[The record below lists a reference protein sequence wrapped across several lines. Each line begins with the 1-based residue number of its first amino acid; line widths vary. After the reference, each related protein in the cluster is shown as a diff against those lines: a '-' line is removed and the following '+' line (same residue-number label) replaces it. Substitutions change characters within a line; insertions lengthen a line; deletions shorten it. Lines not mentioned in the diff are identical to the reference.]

1 MTPPWWNE
9 LCSGLPAKLEQLRVG
24 IYATAGA
31 PYHHGALAALWGAL
45 PRMVSADEILLGEL
59 EGLDVIV
66 FPGGGLAA
74 MGGMLEP
81 LTAEGAAKVRNWVA
95 DGGMYIGSCAGSF
108 LPAAVA
114 ESFREANPA
123 SREMFMVRA
132 RLANS
137 ADSGWD
143 GLTSPGVGA
152 LEVEVSQDN
161 HWLTEGLPR
170 QFQIVH
176 YNGPVFITDC
186 PLESFRAG
194 DPTESATG
202 VVRFIKATP
211 QFTSWENT
219 LNQSP
224 NPDINRYIEQGCYS
238 VVTASYGK
246 GSVVLFGSHPEF
258 GFNAIQLG
266 WGPACRLFANAL
278 VYQASHRACDRA
290 ISQSQAQ
297 SGNPE
302 QLRSQLSESQ
312 RQLKEHSINFERLS
326 RTAEHAIWLEP
337 GYAPGFQGLEPR
349 EVWRR
354 SLEDAAT
361 ACKQTARYLE
371 QLVVAARDENLIRC
385 ETWINQR
392 ERGPQDYGFVG
403 LVPLMEKMD
412 GLINAGEAKL
422 EIAPFEPASPYDA
435 WFEHP
440 YHLLTSTYLSATGL
454 AACVTLCAVIIGT
467 LIDSRISLPGAL
479 VVETGDETL
488 T

>member
-1 MTPPWWNE
+1 MNPPWWTE
-9 LCSGLPAKLEQLRVG
+9 LRGSLPAKLEHLRVG

-31 PYHHGALAALWGAL
+31 PYHHGALATLWGAE
-45 PRMVSADEILLGEL
+45 PRMVSAEEILQGEL
-59 EGLDVIV
+59 DGLDVIV
-66 FPGGGLAA
+66 FPGGGLSA

-81 LTAEGAAKVRNWVA
+81 LTPDGAAKVRDWVA
-95 DGGMYIGSCAGSF
+95 GGGMYIGSCAGSF

-114 ESFREANPA
+114 ESFRAANPA

-137 ADSGWD
+137 ADSGWE

-152 LEVEVSQDN
+152 LEVEVYQEQ
-161 HWLTEGLPR
+161 HWLTEGLPQ

-176 YNGPVFITDC
+176 YNGPVFVTDC

-194 DPTESATG
+194 DPTEPATG
-202 VVRFIKATP
+202 VIRFIKATP

-219 LNQSP
+219 LSQSAD
-224 NPDINRYIEQGCYS
+224 PDINRYVEQGCYS
-238 VVTASYGK
+238 VVTASYAK
-246 GSVVLFGSHPEF
+246 GTVVLFGSHPEF

-278 VYQASHRACDRA
+278 VYQASQRTSDRKIA
-290 ISQSQAQ
+290 HTQAQ
-297 SGNPE
+297 NPKHLRVQLTESG
-302 QLRSQLSESQ
+302 
-312 RQLKEHSINFERLS
+312 RQLKEQSIHFERLS
-326 RTAEHAIWLEP
+326 RAAGQAIWLEP
-337 GYAPGFQGLEPR
+337 GYAPGFQGLTPR

-361 ACKQTARYLE
+361 ACQQTALYLE
-371 QLVVAARDENLIRC
+371 RLTDCASDQDLIRC
-385 ETWINQR
+385 QTWINQR
-392 ERGPQDYGFVG
+392 ERGLQDYGFVG
-403 LVPLMEKMD
+403 LVPLIEKMV
-412 GLINAGEAKL
+412 GLIRAGEAKL
-422 EIAPFEPASPYDA
+422 EIAPFQPASPYDA

-467 LIDSRISLPGAL
+467 VIDSKVALPGAL
-479 VVETGDETL
+479 VVETGDATPA
-488 T
+488 